1 MEGYLQSLDTL
12 DSRQFLIAIRKL
24 ADSLGFGVD
33 PSPFLGAGVEYVQSR
48 PYVHGEPVR
57 AIDWRVTART
67 GKYYVKEFET
77 PKRIPVYLLVDTSA
91 SMAITSYRKSKYSV
105 GVHIAGGL
113 AFACLDRISPVG
125 IVGVGGRSLRIA
137 PSLSKQQIME
147 WLHHLRSYRFD
158 EPTQVT
164 RKIREIVPRLKER
177 TLMIVISDLH
187 DGAVVPTIKRM
198 AQQHDCV
205 VLQLRDPAERGLNH
219 GGFLRAREAETGREF
234 VTTGGGGWLDQ
245 QRVEREFRRG
255 GVDHLLIDTDRP
267 FAMTMR
273 QFFKARGLLGRGAR

>member
-12 DSRQFLIAIRKL
+12 DSRQFQIAIRKL

-33 PSPFLGAGVEYVQSR
+33 PSPFLGSGVEYVQSR
-48 PYVHGEPVR
+48 PYVHGEPIR
-57 AIDWRVTART
+57 SIDWRVTART

-77 PKRIPVYLLVDTSA
+77 PKRIPVYLMVDTSA
-91 SMAITSYRKSKYSV
+91 SMAISSYRKSKYGV
-105 GVHIAGGL
+105 GVHLAGGL

-147 WLHHLRSYRFD
+147 WLHNLRSYRFD

-164 RKIREIVPRLKER
+164 RKIREIVPRLSER

-187 DGAVVPTIKRM
+187 DRAVVPTIKRM

-205 VLQLRDPAERGLNH
+205 VLQLRDPAERGVDRS
-219 GGFLRAREAETGREF
+219 GFLRAKEAETGREF
-234 VTTGGGGWLDQ
+234 ITTGGGRWSDDEY
-245 QRVEREFRRG
+245 VEREFRRG
-255 GVDHLLIDTDRP
+255 GVDHLVIDTDRP
-267 FAMTMR
+267 FAMNVR
-273 QFFKARGLLGRGAR
+273 QFFKARGLMGRGAR

>member
-1 MEGYLQSLDTL
+1 M
-12 DSRQFLIAIRKL
+12 IAIRKL

-33 PSPFLGAGVEYVQSR
+33 PSPFLGSGVEYVQSR
-48 PYVHGEPVR
+48 PYVHGEPIR

-67 GKYYVKEFET
+67 GKYFVKEFET

-91 SMAITSYRKSKYSV
+91 SMAISSYGKSKYSV
-105 GVHIAGGL
+105 AVHLAGGL

-164 RKIREIVPRLKER
+164 RKIREIVPRLSER

-187 DGAVVPTIKRM
+187 DQSAVPTIKRM

-205 VLQLRDPAERGLNH
+205 VLQLRDPAERDLH
-219 GGFLRAREAETGREF
+219 GSGFLRAREAETGREF
-234 VTTGGGGWLDQ
+234 VASGSGRWVDDEAI
-245 QRVEREFRRG
+245 EREFRRG
-255 GVDHLLIDTDRP
+255 GVDHLVVDTDRP
-267 FAMTMR
+267 FAMNIR